1 MILAQVTGSIVS
13 TSKNEKLIGC
23 KFMTVQTIENNKLT
37 DNFMVAVDS
46 IGAGIGEK
54 VLIATGS
61 AARLAISN
69 PEAPVDATI
78 VGIVDEKQGNLK

>member
-37 DNFMVAVDS
+37 DKFLVAVDG
-46 IGAGIGEK
+46 IGAGLGDK
-54 VLIATGS
+54 VLITTGCS
-61 AARLAISN
+61 ARLALQDK
-69 PEAPVDATI
+69 EAPVDAVI
-78 VGIVDEKQGNLK
+78 VGIVDEKQGNMN

>member
-23 KFMTVQTIENNKLT
+23 KFMTVQAIENNKLT
-37 DNFMVAVDS
+37 DKFMVAVDS

-54 VLIATGS
+54 VLVATGS
-61 AARLAISN
+61 SARLAFDDK
-69 PEAPVDATI
+69 EAPIDAAI